1 MHDQAADGTD
11 VSVAT
16 RRSAEWFTRFF
27 DGDYVAE
34 LSDQKPPGQTRREV
48 DFLLRSLRPPQG
60 ARILDVACGYG
71 RHAAELSRR
80 GFHVVGL
87 DLSRPMLDEARRRF
101 REGPRLRFVHGDMR
115 RLGYAV
121 EFDAVICFFTS
132 FGYFALG
139 QNETVLRRM
148 ARALR
153 PGGRLLVDHRN
164 PAHDAALPRRHW
176 YRAGRQRFI
185 LEDRRFD
192 PRTKVTD
199 CTQLVVAAG
208 GDGAM
213 QRRFR
218 VQEFSLAEWR
228 RMLGQAGLRLI
239 RAYAG
244 YDGRAYRPALSERLI
259 VVAEKAAPG
268 PRRDRRIGRG
278 RGGPRS

>member
-1 MHDQAADGTD
+1 VKA
-11 VSVAT
+11 VT
-16 RRSAEWFTRFF
+16 RRRGETPEWFQQFF
-27 DGDYVAE
+27 DDGYVAE
-34 LSDQKPPGQTRREV
+34 LCDQKPPGQTRREV
-48 DFLLRSLRPPQG
+48 DFVLRSLGLPRA

-80 GFHVVGL
+80 GFRVVGV

-101 REGPRLRFVHGDMR
+101 REGTRLRFLHGDMR
-115 RLGYAV
+115 QLDFAA

-132 FGYFALG
+132 FGYFAPG
-139 QNETVLRRM
+139 QNEAVLRRM

-164 PAHDAALPRRHW
+164 PAHDAALPRRNW
-176 YRAGRQRFI
+176 YRSGPHRLI
-185 LEDRRFD
+185 LEDRCFD

-199 CTQLVVAAG
+199 CTQLVVLTG
-208 GDGAM
+208 GDRAV

-218 VQEFSLAEWR
+218 VQAFSLAEWR

-244 YDGRAYRPALSERLI
+244 YDGRAFRAAESERLI
-259 VVAEKAAPG
+259 VVAEKAGPG
-268 PRRDRRIGRG
+268 RSRCARDNH
-278 RGGPRS
+278 GGPP